1 MRVTK
6 AGKRG
11 LLLTLLLTLAVTA
24 GCTADKRTVKVGI
37 ESNFRPFTYT
47 EGGENKGFEVEL
59 WKVLAKKA
67 NLEYELVPMDSGEIT
82 RALSKG
88 DIDLAVAGMTVNKAR
103 KDNFAFSDPYFQT
116 GLVILTAA
124 DNNQIK
130 GKDDLAQ
137 KVIATK
143 NGTTAYTYAGNIQGA
158 KEIRGYPDITE
169 AYDALVNKN
178 VDAVI
183 FDERNVHDY
192 LQNSGKGK
200 AKMVG
205 EVLNKES
212 YAVVAKKK
220 NNYMGRINGA
230 IETVSK
236 DGTYEALYKQ
246 WFGGQPK
253 KLPGE

>member
-1 MRVTK
+1 MRVTSRS
-6 AGKRG
+6 KRG
-11 LLLTLLLTLAVTA
+11 LLLAILLSVAVTS
-24 GCTADKRTVKVGI
+24 GCTAENKPVKVGI
-37 ESNFRPFTYT
+37 ESNFRPFTYK

-59 WKVLAKKA
+59 WKALAEKA
-67 NLEYELVPMDSGEIT
+67 NLNYELVPMDSGELT
-82 RALSKG
+82 RALKSG

-116 GLVILTAA
+116 GLVMLTSA
-124 DNNQIK
+124 DNDQIK
-130 GKDDLAQ
+130 GKEDLAQ
-137 KVIATK
+137 KVVATK
-143 NGTTAYTYAGNIQGA
+143 NGTTAFVYAGNIKDI
-158 KEIRGYPDITE
+158 KEIRGYPDINQ
-169 AYDALVNKN
+169 AYDELTKKN

-200 AKMVG
+200 VKMVG

-212 YAVVAKKK
+212 YAVVANKK
-220 NNYMGRINGA
+220 NKYIGRINNA
-230 IETVSK
+230 IVSVSK

-253 KLPGE
+253 KLPGN